1 MIAAHL
7 PPLQVVLPL
16 ISAPLMV
23 LVRRGG
29 IAYGLMLTVA
39 WISLLISLL
48 LAQQVAEFGPI
59 SYHIGNWPPPW
70 GIEYRVDALSSFV
83 LVLVSL
89 AGAVVV
95 LGPVRPR

>member
-7 PPLQVVLPL
+7 PALQVVLPL

-59 SYHIGNWPPPW
+59 SATGH
-70 GIEYRVDALSSFV
+70 
-83 LVLVSL
+83 
-89 AGAVVV
+89 
-95 LGPVRPR
+95 RPGELNTASTRCHPSCSCWFPLPERWWCPTVAAA